1 MMNVATIEK
10 TPPDKSESPPV
21 WWNFNQPRASDAD
34 RTFSQSRNRRATTS
48 VSHALACRATTSVS
62 HALACRATTF
72 VSHATAVQ
80 PPFANSK
87 PSSSCDRG
95 ATRRNMTCRALNWPH
110 LAVLG
115 EESSTQP
122 VGRAALLSQ

>member
-10 TPPDKSESPPV
+10 TPPDKSEPPPV

-34 RTFSQSRNRRATTS
+34 RATVSHATAVQPPS
-48 VSHALACRATTSVS
+48 VSHATAVQPPSVS

-80 PPFANSK
+80 PHLAKTKLST
-87 PSSSCDRG
+87 SCDRG
-95 ATRRNMTCRALNWPH
+95 ATRATRLAGALNWPH

-115 EESSTQP
+115 
-122 VGRAALLSQ
+122 